1 MKEGERK
8 SKKGKETT
16 LSQRV
21 GCGRVIHSATP
32 TSIIKTMEQQ
42 QPKTMSRPL
51 RSMCFCGPPN
61 SGKKTALFDHL
72 LRYFDGDEKEM
83 RRQTMVVNCIVDPPG
98 PDFVCSVLRP
108 FASFAC
114 AGGARLRA
122 VVFLYADHLGVDAQ
136 TALRRCME
144 LHSTTTR
151 FFLVMYDDGQLIA
164 PIRSRLRTR
173 RFQQG
178 SCGGGGKTAAA
189 AAAAAV
195 AGGGGGDAIDAL
207 ERDLCVRQATWSGLG
222 HLFAASVA

>member
-1 MKEGERK
+1 
-8 SKKGKETT
+8 
-16 LSQRV
+16 
-21 GCGRVIHSATP
+21 
-32 TSIIKTMEQQ
+32 
-42 QPKTMSRPL
+42 
-51 RSMCFCGPPN
+51 MCFCGPPN

-72 LRYFDGDEKEM
+72 LRYFDGDEREM

-114 AGGARLRA
+114 AGGARLRS

-173 RFQQG
+173 RFQG
-178 SCGGGGKTAAA
+178 SSGGKTEDE
-189 AAAAAV
+189 AAV
-195 AGGGGGDAIDAL
+195 AGGGGDDAAIDAL